1 MSLEESIN
9 ALAAA
14 INRHAAILEKPP
26 IITFDPAFQKIPL
39 AEAEPAPA
47 PVKEKPAKVEKPK
60 SAPVEK
66 VVEPEPE
73 PTPEPEVEETP
84 VTEKEA
90 APAPEPTGPV
100 THKDIRET
108 VRAKIAGNAEVKNR
122 WKALLA
128 EWEVGNV
135 SEIENGDLPRFM
147 VEVNKL

>member
-9 ALAAA
+9 TLAAA
-14 INRHAAILEKPP
+14 INRHAAALENQHTTTGYPNLRVLP
-26 IITFDPAFQKIPL
+26 E
-39 AEAEPAPA
+39 EAEPAPA
-47 PVKEKPAKVEKPK
+47 PVKTEKPAKVEKPK
-60 SAPVEK
+60 PAPVEK
-66 VVEPEPE
+66 AVEPEPE
-73 PTPEPEVEETP
+73 PTPEPKVEETP
-84 VTEKEA
+84 VPEKEE
-90 APAPEPTGPV
+90 APAAEPTGPV